1 MVRLT
6 RDEVLELAHLARLAL
21 TEDEIERF
29 RTELAQI
36 LTHME
41 ALAEVPTVGVPPMT
55 HAIPMDLRLRP
66 DEAAASLPVEVA
78 LAAAPDKV
86 DGQFRVPNVIKTQ
99 TEGGS

>member
-36 LTHME
+36 LTHMD
-41 ALAEVPTVGVPPMT
+41 ALAEVQTVGVTPMT
-55 HAIPMDLRLRP
+55 HAVPLDLRLRP
-66 DEAAASLPVEVA
+66 DEAARSLDVEIVMV
-78 LAAAPDKV
+78 AAPDKV
-86 DGQFRVPNVIKTQ
+86 DGQFRVPNIIKTQ
-99 TEGGS
+99 GDS

>member
-21 TEDEIERF
+21 TDEEVERL
-29 RTELAQI
+29 RGELAAI
-36 LTHME
+36 LTNME
-41 ALAEVPTVGVPPMT
+41 ALSAVDTVGVAPLT
-55 HAIPMDLRLRP
+55 HAVPMDLRLRP
-66 DEAAASLPVEVA
+66 DEPAPSLEPELA

-99 TEGGS
+99 AGS

>member
-21 TEDEIERF
+21 TDEEIERF

-36 LTHME
+36 LTHMD
-41 ALAEVPTVGVPPMT
+41 ALTEVPTVGIAPLT

-66 DEAAASLPVEVA
+66 DEPAKSLDVDVVM
-78 LAAAPDKV
+78 AAAPDKV
-86 DGQFRVPNVIKTQ
+86 DGSFRVPNIIKTQ
-99 TEGGS
+99 GGE

>member
-21 TEDEIERF
+21 SDDEIERF

-36 LTHME
+36 LTHMD
-41 ALAEVPTVGVPPMT
+41 ALAEVATVGVAPLT

-66 DEAAASLPVEVA
+66 DEAARSLDVDVVMA
-78 LAAAPDKV
+78 GAPDKI
-86 DGQFRVPNVIKTQ
+86 DGQFRVPNIIKTQ
-99 TEGGS
+99 GGE

>member
-21 TEDEIERF
+21 TDDEVERL
-29 RTELAQI
+29 RGELAQI

-41 ALAEVPTVGVPPMT
+41 ALSTVNTVGVAPMT
-55 HAIPMDLRLRP
+55 HAVPMDLRLRP
-66 DEAAASLPVEVA
+66 DEVAPSLMPEVA

-86 DGQFRVPNVIKTQ
+86 DGQFRVPNIIKTQ
-99 TEGGS
+99 AES